1 MNEKQL
7 IKKWH
12 SNAEY
17 YNSDIIRNMK
27 SELNHKV
34 DIALIYSGRKRG
46 KSFDI
51 SAKAI
56 KEAYYSN
63 GELTFG
69 YIRRYDKEITNYK
82 VEQYFAD
89 KIEYIKDLTDNK
101 ANCII
106 CEKSS
111 IYLGFEK
118 FENGKIVKE
127 KIMQIGNTFAVN
139 LSTQYKSLQFPK
151 IHTLIFEEVF
161 TNDGYISDEP
171 NKLLSIISTVQ
182 RNKEEFITF
191 LVSNT
196 VSKINPYTQA
206 FSLKGILKQKSGTI
220 DEYRLYKGT
229 IDNRGME
236 EYYYIC
242 VEYLKDL
249 DNEIANSKKNKKRN
263 RIISSPSS
271 NKWEEAYIYP
281 TIPIKIIKE
290 FETLYSCVFEYADY
304 RYLCELKRVPINLQ
318 EVYEHY
324 IDSDELLE
332 FINESMEVCYI
343 SRKTSKILSNTRLYT
358 TNPIVLPN
366 ATRGYFII
374 NEYDEIIDKLLNVGH
389 CFFADNLTGNEFKQC
404 IDELKKFSI

>member
-1 MNEKQL
+1 MTEKQL

-12 SNAEY
+12 SNSNY
-17 YNSDIIRNMK
+17 YNSDIIKNMV

-56 KEAYYSN
+56 KNAYESKGAN
-63 GELTFG
+63 TFG

-89 KIEYIKDLTDNK
+89 KIEYIKDLTSNK
-101 ANCII
+101 SNCII
-106 CEKSS
+106 CEKSA
-111 IYLGFEK
+111 IYLGIEQL
-118 FENGKIVKE
+118 ENEKIVRE
-127 KIMQIGNTFAVN
+127 KQMQIGNTFALN
-139 LSTQYKSLQFPK
+139 LSTQYKSLQFPN
-151 IHTLIFEEVF
+151 IHSLIFEEVF

-182 RNKEEFITF
+182 RNKEEFITY
-191 LVSNT
+191 LISNT

-206 FSLKGILKQKSGTI
+206 FSLKGILKQKPGTI

-229 IDNRGME
+229 TDMRGME
-236 EYYYIC
+236 DYYYIC

-249 DNEIANSKKNKKRN
+249 DNEIDNSKKIKNRN

-281 TIPIKIIKE
+281 TISQKFIKS
-290 FETLYSCVFEYADY
+290 FETIYSCVFEYTDY
-304 RYLCELKRVPINLQ
+304 RYLCELKQVPTNIQ
-318 EVYEHY
+318 RVYEHY
-324 IDSDELLE
+324 IDSGEELE
-332 FINESMEVCYI
+332 FVDEYMNICYI
-343 SRKTSKILSNTRLYT
+343 TRKTSNIITNTRLFT

-366 ATRGYFII
+366 ATRGYYCI
-374 NEYDEIIDKLLNVGH
+374 NEYDSIIDKLINIGH
-389 CFFADNLTGNEFKQC
+389 CFYADNLTGNEFKQC
-404 IDELKKFSI
+404 FKELKKLTI